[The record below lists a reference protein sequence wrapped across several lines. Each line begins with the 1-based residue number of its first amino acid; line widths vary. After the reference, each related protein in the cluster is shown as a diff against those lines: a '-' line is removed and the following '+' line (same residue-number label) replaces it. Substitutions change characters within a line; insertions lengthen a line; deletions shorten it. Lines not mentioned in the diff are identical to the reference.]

1 MIKYW
6 IAAGV
11 VSIVLLMSALRDSE
25 AVMNDTALS
34 DEIARFTDAGP
45 SGATLRLEQVTDF
58 PWDTVR
64 AFSGTAPLEYYR
76 RYLGA
81 DFDLDDSV
89 SSLIT
94 SDSGILVFQHKGAVV
109 RTVVLGP
116 PVYLGDGLGLAHERQ
131 DAVLMVI
138 TKDPGPYVSI
148 EFVE

>member
-109 RTVVLGP
+109 RAVVLGP

>member
-64 AFSGTAPLEYYR
+64 AFSGTAPLE
-76 RYLGA
+76 
-81 DFDLDDSV
+81 
-89 SSLIT
+89 
-94 SDSGILVFQHKGAVV
+94 
-109 RTVVLGP
+109 
-116 PVYLGDGLGLAHERQ
+116 
-131 DAVLMVI
+131 
-138 TKDPGPYVSI
+138 
-148 EFVE
+148 